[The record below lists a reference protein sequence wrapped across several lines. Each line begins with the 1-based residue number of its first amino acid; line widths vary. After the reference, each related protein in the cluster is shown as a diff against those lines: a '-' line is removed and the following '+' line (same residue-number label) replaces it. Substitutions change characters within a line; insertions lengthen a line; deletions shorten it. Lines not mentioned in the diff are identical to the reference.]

1 MSKITVMTDA
11 VAGIPKE
18 LAGKYQIRVV
28 PTAHIIYDG
37 HIYLEGSTIN
47 AMEAY
52 QLLRQDPDKFNTAA
66 VPPAYLL
73 DIYRELGTRSQEILF
88 ITISS
93 ALSALSQ
100 SAAIAADL
108 LQQEAPEMT
117 VQIMNSR
124 TAGSGQGLV
133 VLAAAKAAAQG
144 MNLEQVASIAEQAR
158 EKTGTLILLDTIRY
172 IYRAGRAPKLAS
184 VVGSMLG
191 VKPLSRMSDA
201 GEFNPA
207 GISRTRKGGIKK
219 MLEMIRTDAGKMIRT
234 DAGTDALHFMVMHAD
249 APRVAEELSEQL
261 KQEFNCLSMVISE
274 FSPIMGYATGPR
286 TLTVG
291 FQPELDFLQQ

>member
-1 MSKITVMTDA
+1 MPKVIVMTDA

-73 DIYRELGTRSQEILF
+73 DVYRELGARSQEILF

-100 SAAIAADL
+100 SATTAADL
-108 LQQEAPEMT
+108 LQQEVPET
-117 VQIMNSR
+117 TLRVMNSR

-191 VKPLSRMSDA
+191 VKPLSRMSDT

-207 GISRTRKGGIKK
+207 GVSRTRKGGIKK
-219 MLEMIRTDAGKMIRT
+219 MLEMVRA

-249 APRVAEELSEQL
+249 APRVAEELSEQI
-261 KQEFNCLSMVISE
+261 KQEFKCLSMIISE
-274 FSPIMGYATGPR
+274 FSPIMGYATGPG

>member
-1 MSKITVMTDA
+1 MPKVIVMTDA

-18 LAGKYQIRVV
+18 LAEEYQIKVV

-47 AMEAY
+47 ATEAY

-73 DIYRELGTRSQEILF
+73 DVYRELGARSQEILF

-93 ALSALSQ
+93 ALSALAQ
-100 SAAIAADL
+100 SATTAADL
-108 LQQEAPEMT
+108 LQQEAPGAK
-117 VQIMNSR
+117 VRVMNSR

-207 GISRTRKGGIKK
+207 GVSRTRKGGIMK
-219 MLEMIRTDAGKMIRT
+219 MLEMVRA

-249 APRVAEELSEQL
+249 APRVAEELSEQI
-261 KQEFNCLSMVISE
+261 KQEFKCLSMIISE
-274 FSPIMGYATGPR
+274 FSPIMGYATGPG

-291 FQPELDFLQQ
+291 FQPELDFLPQ

>member
-1 MSKITVMTDA
+1 MPKVTVMTDA

-18 LAGKYQIRVV
+18 LAEKYQIRVV

-66 VPPAYLL
+66 MPPAYLL
-73 DIYRELGTRSQEILF
+73 DVYRELGTRSQEILF

-100 SAAIAADL
+100 SAATAADL
-108 LQQEAPEMT
+108 LQQEAPET
-117 VQIMNSR
+117 TARIMNSR

-201 GEFNPA
+201 GEFSPA
-207 GISRTRKGGIKK
+207 GVSRTRKGGIKK
-219 MLEMIRTDAGKMIRT
+219 MLEMVRA

-261 KQEFNCLSMVISE
+261 KQEFNCLSMIISE
-274 FSPIMGYATGPR
+274 FSPIMGYATGPG

>member
-73 DIYRELGTRSQEILF
+73 DVYRELGTRSQEILF

-219 MLEMIRTDAGKMIRT
+219 MLEMIRTDAG
-234 DAGTDALHFMVMHAD
+234 TDALHFMVMHAD

-291 FQPELDFLQQ
+291 FQPELDSLQQ

>member
-1 MSKITVMTDA
+1 MPKVIVMTDA

-18 LAGKYQIRVV
+18 LAEKYQIRVV

-66 VPPAYLL
+66 MPPAYLL
-73 DIYRELGTRSQEILF
+73 DVYRELGTRSQEILF

-100 SAAIAADL
+100 SAATAADL
-108 LQQEAPEMT
+108 LQQEAPETT
-117 VQIMNSR
+117 VRVMNSR

-191 VKPLSRMSDA
+191 VKPLSRMSDT

-207 GISRTRKGGIKK
+207 GVSRTRKGGIKK
-219 MLEMIRTDAGKMIRT
+219 MLEMIRADAS
-234 DAGTDALHFMVMHAD
+234 TDALHFMVMHAD

-261 KQEFNCLSMVISE
+261 KQEFNCLSMIISE
-274 FSPIMGYATGPR
+274 FSPIMGYATGPG

>member
-1 MSKITVMTDA
+1 MPKVIVMTDA

-73 DIYRELGTRSQEILF
+73 DVYRELGARSQEILF

-100 SAAIAADL
+100 SAATAADL
-108 LQQEAPEMT
+108 LQQEAPETT
-117 VQIMNSR
+117 VRVMNSR

-191 VKPLSRMSDA
+191 VKPLSRMSDT

-207 GISRTRKGGIKK
+207 GVSRTRKGGIKK
-219 MLEMIRTDAGKMIRT
+219 MLEMIRA

-261 KQEFNCLSMVISE
+261 KQEFNCLSMIISE
-274 FSPIMGYATGPR
+274 FSPIMGYATGPG